1 MDIVHDYILIQ
12 ELLYL
17 MQELLYLMQLPTKS
31 SLVPCVF
38 WLFH

>member
-17 MQELLYLMQLPTKS
+17 MQLPAKS

>member
-1 MDIVHDYILIQ
+1 MDIVHDYILMR
-12 ELLYL
+12 
-17 MQELLYLMQLPTKS
+17 MQELLYLMQLPGKS